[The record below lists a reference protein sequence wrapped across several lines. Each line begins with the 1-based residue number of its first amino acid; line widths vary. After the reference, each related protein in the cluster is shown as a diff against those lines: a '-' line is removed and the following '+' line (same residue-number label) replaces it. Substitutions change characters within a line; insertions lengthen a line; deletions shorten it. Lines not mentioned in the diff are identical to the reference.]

1 MGGVRVVLV
10 SSRSFGQI
18 VPDGEQ
24 LLARGGFDVRRV
36 PDSERPLDAPK
47 LARLVARERPAA
59 LIAGAEPIP
68 REVLIASPMLKL
80 VQKHGVGVDN
90 IDVEAA
96 TAAGIV
102 VTNAPG
108 TNTEAVA
115 DLTVAFMLALLRQVV
130 PAVESTRQG
139 KWDRY
144 MGRELGQLTVGVV
157 GTGRIGRAVIRRLG
171 GFGSRILAYDVIQDP
186 ALAVANDL
194 CYVEL
199 NELLD
204 KSDIVTL
211 HIPLM
216 EDTRELLGRRELA
229 RMKKSAYL
237 INIARGE
244 LVDEAALAEHLAAGR
259 IAGAGVDVFAT
270 EPPQESPL
278 LRLPNVLATPHI
290 GAYTHEAMEAM
301 DRVCAETVV
310 ALFSGGRSDYVVNP
324 EVLSRWI
331 P

>member
-1 MGGVRVVLV
+1 MKVALI
-10 SSRSFGQI
+10 SSRSFGQV
-18 VPDGEQ
+18 VPDGEH
-24 LLARGGFDVRRV
+24 LLAKGGFDVRRV

-47 LARLVARERPAA
+47 LARLVACERPSA
-59 LIAGAEPIP
+59 LIAGAEPVP
-68 REVLIASPMLKL
+68 RSVLLASPTLRL

-90 IDVEAA
+90 IDLAAA
-96 TAAGIV
+96 TEAGIA

-115 DLTVAFMLALLRQVV
+115 DLTVAFMLALLRLVV
-130 PAVESTRQG
+130 PASQSTRLG
-139 KWDRY
+139 KWERY
-144 MGRELGQLTVGVV
+144 MGRELGQMTVGVV

-171 GFGSRILAYDVIQDP
+171 GFGSRLLAYDVIQDP
-186 ALAVANDL
+186 SLAVANNL
-194 CYVEL
+194 RYVEL
-199 NELLD
+199 DELLD

-216 EDTRELLGRRELA
+216 EGTRELLGRRELA

-278 LRLPNVLATPHI
+278 LKLPNVLATPHI

-301 DRVCAETVV
+301 DRVCAETIV
-310 ALFSGGRSDYVVNP
+310 ALFSGGRSDHVVNP

>member
-1 MGGVRVVLV
+1 VRVVLV

-47 LARLVARERPAA
+47 LARLVARECPTA

-115 DLTVAFMLALLRQVV
+115 DLAVAFMLALLRQLV

-139 KWDRY
+139 AWHRY
-144 MGRELGQLTVGVV
+144 MGRELGQLAVGVV

-171 GFGSRILAYDVIQDP
+171 GFGSRILAYDVIQDRS
-186 ALAVANDL
+186 LAAAHNL
-194 CYVEL
+194 RYVEL
-199 NELLD
+199 DELIET
-204 KSDIVTL
+204 SDIVTL

-216 EDTRELLGRRELA
+216 EGTRELLGRRELA
-229 RMKKSAYL
+229 RMKKSAFL

-244 LVDEAALAEHLAAGR
+244 LVDETALAEHLAAGR

-270 EPPQESPL
+270 EPPQDSPL

-310 ALFSGGRSDYVVNP
+310 ALFSGGQSDHVVNP

>member
-1 MGGVRVVLV
+1 MRVVLV

-47 LARLVARERPAA
+47 LARLVARECPTA

-115 DLTVAFMLALLRQVV
+115 DLAVAFMLALLRQLV

-139 KWDRY
+139 AWHRY
-144 MGRELGQLTVGVV
+144 MGRELGQLAVGVV

-171 GFGSRILAYDVIQDP
+171 GFGSRILAYDVIQDRS
-186 ALAVANDL
+186 LAAAHNL
-194 CYVEL
+194 RYVEL
-199 NELLD
+199 DELIET
-204 KSDIVTL
+204 SDIVTL

-216 EDTRELLGRRELA
+216 EGTRELLGRRELA
-229 RMKKSAYL
+229 RMKKSAFL

-244 LVDEAALAEHLAAGR
+244 LVDETALAEHLAAGR

-270 EPPQESPL
+270 EPPQDSPL

-310 ALFSGGRSDYVVNP
+310 ALFSGGQSDHVVNP
-324 EVLSRWI
+324 EVLGRWI

>member
-1 MGGVRVVLV
+1 VKVALI
-10 SSRSFGQI
+10 SSRSFGLV
-18 VPDGEQ
+18 VPDGER
-24 LLARGGFDVRRV
+24 LLAKGGFDVRRV
-36 PDSERPLDAPK
+36 SDSERPLDAPK
-47 LARLVARERPAA
+47 LARLVARERPSA

-68 REVLIASPMLKL
+68 RNVLLASPTLRL

-90 IDVEAA
+90 IDLAAA
-96 TAAGIV
+96 TEAGIA

-115 DLTVAFMLALLRQVV
+115 DLTLAFMLALLRQVV
-130 PAVESTRQG
+130 PAVGSTRQG
-139 KWDRY
+139 KWERY

-157 GTGRIGRAVIRRLG
+157 GTGRIGRAGIRRLG
-171 GFGSRILAYDVIQDP
+171 GFGSKILAYDVVQDP
-186 ALAVANDL
+186 SLAAGHGFQ
-194 CYVEL
+194 YVEL
-199 NELLD
+199 EELLE

-216 EDTRELLGRRELA
+216 EGTRELLGHRELG

-259 IAGAGVDVFAT
+259 IGGAGVDVFAT
-270 EPPQESPL
+270 EPPQNSPL
-278 LRLPNVLATPHI
+278 LGLPNVLATPHI

-310 ALFSGGRSDYVVNP
+310 ALFSGGWSDHVVNP
-324 EVLSRWI
+324 EVLDRWV

>member
-1 MGGVRVVLV
+1 VRVVLV

-24 LLARGGFDVRRV
+24 WLARGGFDVRRV

-47 LARLVARERPAA
+47 LARLVARECPTA

-115 DLTVAFMLALLRQVV
+115 DLAVAFMLALLRQLV

-139 KWDRY
+139 AWHRY
-144 MGRELGQLTVGVV
+144 MGRELGQLAVGVV

-171 GFGSRILAYDVIQDP
+171 GFGSRILAYDVIQDRS
-186 ALAVANDL
+186 LAAAHNL
-194 CYVEL
+194 RYVEL
-199 NELLD
+199 DELIET
-204 KSDIVTL
+204 SDIVTL

-216 EDTRELLGRRELA
+216 EGTRELLGRRELA

-244 LVDEAALAEHLAAGR
+244 LVDETALAEHLAAGR

-270 EPPQESPL
+270 EPPQDSPL

-310 ALFSGGRSDYVVNP
+310 ALFSGGQSDHVVNP
-324 EVLSRWI
+324 EVLSRWT

>member
-1 MGGVRVVLV
+1 VRVVLV

-24 LLARGGFDVRRV
+24 WLARGGFDVRRV

-47 LARLVARERPAA
+47 LARLVARECPTA

-115 DLTVAFMLALLRQVV
+115 DLAVAFMLALLRQVV

-139 KWDRY
+139 EWHRY
-144 MGRELGQLTVGVV
+144 MGRELGQLAVGVV

-171 GFGSRILAYDVIQDP
+171 GFGSRILAYDVIQDRS
-186 ALAVANDL
+186 LAAAHNL
-194 CYVEL
+194 RYVEL
-199 NELLD
+199 DELIET
-204 KSDIVTL
+204 SDIVTL

-216 EDTRELLGRRELA
+216 EGTRELLGRRELA
-229 RMKKSAYL
+229 RMKKSAFL

-244 LVDEAALAEHLAAGR
+244 LVDETALAEHLAAGR

-270 EPPQESPL
+270 EPPQDSPL

-310 ALFSGGRSDYVVNP
+310 ALFSGGQSDHVVNP
-324 EVLSRWI
+324 EVLGRWI

>member
-1 MGGVRVVLV
+1 MKIALI
-10 SSRSFGQI
+10 SSRSFGKV

-47 LARLVARERPAA
+47 LARLVARERPSA
-59 LIAGAEPIP
+59 LIAGAEPVP
-68 REVLIASPMLKL
+68 RSVLLASPTLRL

-90 IDVEAA
+90 IDLAAA
-96 TAAGIV
+96 TEAGIA

-130 PAVESTRQG
+130 PAGESTRQG

-157 GTGRIGRAVIRRLG
+157 GTGRIGKAVIRRLG

-186 ALAVANDL
+186 VLAVANDL
-194 CYVEL
+194 RYVEL
-199 NELLD
+199 DELLD

-216 EDTRELLGRRELA
+216 EGTRQLLGRRELA

-237 INIARGE
+237 VNIARGE

-278 LRLPNVLATPHI
+278 LKLPNVLATPHI

-324 EVLSRWI
+324 EVLSRWA

>member
-1 MGGVRVVLV
+1 VRIALI

-18 VPDGEQ
+18 VRVGED

-47 LARLVARERPAA
+47 LARLVARERPNA

-68 REVLIASPMLKL
+68 REVLTASPTLKL

-90 IDVEAA
+90 IDLAAA
-96 TAAGIV
+96 TSAGIL

-115 DLTVAFMLALLRQVV
+115 DLALAFMLSLLRQVV
-130 PAVESTRQG
+130 PAVESTRRG

-186 ALAVANDL
+186 SLAATHSVK
-194 CYVEL
+194 YVEMS
-199 NELLD
+199 ELLD
-204 KSDIVTL
+204 ESDIVTL

-216 EDTRELLGRRELA
+216 EGTRELLGRRELA
-229 RMKKSAYL
+229 RMKRSAFL

-244 LVDEAALAEHLAAGR
+244 LVDESALAEHLAAGG

-270 EPPQESPL
+270 EPPQSSPL
-278 LRLPNVLATPHI
+278 LKLSNVLATPHI
-290 GAYTHEAMEAM
+290 GAYTQEAMEAM
-301 DRVCAETVV
+301 DRACAETVV
-310 ALFSGGRSDYVVNP
+310 DIFSGRRSDHVVNP
-324 EVLSRWI
+324 EVLGRWT